1 MSVPRLVGSVRA
13 VAPDTV
19 AGDTL
24 VLLPSLGTTT
34 TLWNTA
40 ITALSQLAP
49 SLRIVTV
56 DHPGHGLSPRAD
68 DAFTV
73 GDLATAVLRI
83 VDDLGGGRFHM
94 AGVSLGGS
102 VALEL
107 AAAHPDRILSFSMF
121 CSGAKIG
128 DAEAWTTRAAQVRAS
143 GTASLVAGSA
153 ERWFGHGYLNDD
165 PRDEGAATLTGLP
178 FIDDESYARCCEA
191 LASFDRVADLP
202 AITVPALL
210 VAGGRDPITTPESMA
225 QIAAALPNARF
236 ETLPEVG
243 HLAALEAPIAA
254 AELLAARVA
263 RDGMRVRRE
272 VLGDAHVNRANAAIT
287 PETAPFQDFI
297 TRYAWGDIWDRPGLS
312 RRDRSIATLASLV
325 TGSHESEV
333 RMHVRAALTN
343 GLTRAEIAEVIL
355 HTALYAGLPPAN
367 AALATMREVFA
378 TIDEESRG

>member
-1 MSVPRLVGSVRA
+1 MTVPHLVGSVRA

-34 TLWNTA
+34 ALWNTA
-40 ITALSQLAP
+40 ITALRQLAP
-49 SLRIVTV
+49 TLRIVTV
-56 DHPGHGLSPRAD
+56 DHSGHGLSPRTEV
-68 DAFTV
+68 AFTV
-73 GDLATAVLRI
+73 AELAEAVLRI
-83 VDDLGGGRFHM
+83 VDDLGGGRFHV

-107 AAAHPDRILSFSMF
+107 AAAHPERVLSFTMF
-121 CSGAKIG
+121 CSGAQIG
-128 DAEAWTTRAAQVRAS
+128 DPAAWVARAAQVRAS

-153 ERWFGHGYLNDD
+153 ERWFGHGFLNSD
-165 PRDEGAATLTGLP
+165 PRDEAAATLTGLP

-202 AITVPALL
+202 SITVPALL
-210 VAGGRDPITTPESMA
+210 VAGGRDPITTPEAMM
-225 QIAAALPNARF
+225 QIAAALPAARI
-236 ETLPEVG
+236 EVLPEVG
-243 HLAALEAPIAA
+243 HLAVLEAPVAA
-254 AELLAARVA
+254 AELLADRVA

-272 VLGDAHVNRANAAIT
+272 VLGAAHVDRATAAIT
-287 PETAPFQDFI
+287 PETAPFQEFI
-297 TRYAWGDIWDRPGLS
+297 TRYAWGEIWARPELS
-312 RRDRSIATLASLV
+312 RRERSIATLASLV
-325 TGSHESEV
+325 TGSHETEV

-367 AALATMREVFA
+367 AALAIMREVFA